1 MLFPKM
7 DIEAWKGLV
16 PVLNFMELSEKVGRS
31 RWYGLLFLVPIV
43 AFFVVAG
50 LTVAT
55 ARSFGR
61 DGFGDAAISVIY
73 SPITFFKL
81 AKDDSAQYQGPIL
94 KEERSYQQQIL
105 DAKKSGHKKKYERLV
120 QKNPYAKSV
129 GREWIE
135 SIVFAVFAAAFIRMF
150 LVEAYV
156 IPTPSM
162 EGSLLVGDF
171 LFVSKTSYGIRT
183 PQTIAM
189 VPLLHNRV
197 PKLGTESYFKKPSL
211 PYYRLPALREIKRND
226 PIVFNWPVGDSV
238 YITSRRSYT
247 VGQVER
253 NKALYLSSD
262 RELQKKVTSEDY
274 VVRPNDKKDHYIKRC
289 IGAPG
294 DSLQIINRQVYINGS
309 PGVVPEYVQYSYITN
324 LNGLSINRR
333 DFEKISLSPAHD
345 YQIGA
350 NGAASLVLNQKEINE
365 LKQIDPKISIAPRA
379 LDTRPTELFPHDPKI
394 TGGWTVDNYGPI
406 YIPEKGATVEL
417 TKANLPYYKRII
429 RTYENNDLTVS
440 GDDIMINGEKASSY
454 TFKQD
459 YYWAMGDN
467 RHNSEDSRMWGF
479 VPHDHMVGKPLFI
492 WFSTKD
498 GSLFNGI
505 RWDRIFKSASKS

>member
-31 RWYGLLFLVPIV
+31 RWYGLLYLVPIV
-43 AFFVVAG
+43 AFFIVAG

-61 DGFGDAAISVIY
+61 DSLGYAAISVIY
-73 SPITFFKL
+73 SPITFFRL
-81 AKDDSAQYQGPIL
+81 AKDESAKYQGPIN
-94 KEERSYQQQIL
+94 
-105 DAKKSGHKKKYERLV
+105 ERLV

-129 GREWIE
+129 GREWLE

-171 LFVSKTSYGIRT
+171 LFVSKMSYGIRT

-197 PKLGTESYFKKPSL
+197 PKLGTESYFKRPSL
-211 PYYRLPALREIKRND
+211 PYFRLPAIREIKRND

-238 YITSRRSYT
+238 YITSTRSYT
-247 VGQVER
+247 VNQVER
-253 NKALYLSSD
+253 NKAQYLAND
-262 RELQKKVTSEDY
+262 RELRQKVRDNDY

-294 DSLQIINRQVYINGS
+294 DSLQIINREVYINGS
-309 PGVVPEYVQYSYITN
+309 PGQVPENVQYSYITN
-324 LNGLSINRR
+324 LNGTTINKR
-333 DFEKISLSPAHD
+333 DFIDIGLTPPSRFQSGD
-345 YQIGA
+345 FQIGA
-350 NGAASLVLNQKEINE
+350 NGATLAVLNQHEINE
-365 LKQIDPKISIAPRA
+365 LQQRDSRISIAPRSV
-379 LDTRPTELFPHDPKI
+379 DTRPAELFPHDPNI
-394 TGGWTVDNYGPI
+394 TSGWSVDNYGPI
-406 YIPEKGATVEL
+406 YIPEEGATVQL
-417 TKANLPYYKRII
+417 TKANLPFYKRVIG
-429 RTYENNDLTVS
+429 TYENNRLEVR
-440 GDDIMINGEKASSY
+440 GNDIIINGEKTTSY

-498 GSLFNGI
+498 GSLRNGI
-505 RWDRIFKSASKS
+505 RWNRIFKSANKP